1 MTDERRQ
8 KPRLPWLKFNSKVK
22 VRRGLFSSEW
32 VNIVPFDYSKYGMG
46 IQTDEV
52 FELNNTVQL
61 TISLEMEVGA
71 VEVEII
77 PGIVR
82 YREKHHSRFN
92 YGIEFDYKSKSIS
105 KGQVKTDLEHIE
117 QVLKKHDQIKARLDG
132 M

>member
-1 MTDERRQ
+1 MSDERRQ
-8 KPRLPWLKFNSKVK
+8 KPRLPWIKFNSKVK

-32 VNIVPFDYSKYGMG
+32 IDIVPFDYSKYGMG

-52 FELNNTVQL
+52 FELKDTVNL
-61 TISLEMEVGA
+61 SISLEMEVGF
-71 VEVEII
+71 VEIELV

-92 YGIEFDYKSKSIS
+92 YGIEFDYGSKSVG
-105 KGQVKTDLEHIE
+105 KGTVKADLEHIE
-117 QVLKKHDQIKARLDG
+117 QVLTKHEQMKKRLEG